1 MPVGRGGA
9 AGRLLRI
16 LSGVAAVALLAT
28 CGSPPRADRGIA
40 VAPSGPAGTRPPL
53 ASGGPVAAP
62 PSGAL
67 LGAWV
72 RPASLTQA
80 GRVTGVLDFERDLG
94 RRLDIV
100 HTYRRLREEFG
111 TSSDRTFLKS
121 GATLMFSWTGGP
133 SAEVL
138 LGEHDELIRERAR
151 QSRDL
156 GTPVL
161 LRLRWE
167 MDRPNLLAEVGSPD
181 EYVAA
186 WRHTRELFA
195 AEGADNVSWVWCPTE
210 QGFATGR
217 AQDFYPGDDQVDWTC
232 ADVYAG
238 STLTPIAD
246 LLEPFLHWAAARP
259 HPIMIG
265 EYGVSRAW
273 TAPQR
278 ADWLSAAHHVFR
290 TNTQIKAVLY
300 FESNPDNRTPAGE
313 FALRPDPTP
322 FAAFHTTAHDPW
334 FNPHP
339 EPR

>member
-1 MPVGRGGA
+1 MQPLRHGV
-9 AGRLLRI
+9 AGRVSRI
-16 LSGVAAVALLAT
+16 LAGVAAVALLAT
-28 CGSPPRADRGIA
+28 CGSPHRADRGIA
-40 VAPSGPAGTRPPL
+40 VAPAGPAGTRPPL

-62 PSGAL
+62 ASGAL

-80 GRVTGVLDFERDLG
+80 GRVTGIADFERDLG

-111 TSSDRTFLKS
+111 TSSDRTFLTS

-151 QSRDL
+151 QARDL
-156 GTPVL
+156 DVPVL

-181 EYVAA
+181 EYTAA
-186 WRHTRELFA
+186 WRHTRALFA

-210 QGFATGR
+210 QGFTTGR
-217 AQDFYPGDDQVDWTC
+217 ALDFYPGDDQVDWTC

-238 STLTPIAD
+238 SALTPIAD

-278 ADWLSAAHHVFR
+278 ADWLSDAHRVFR

-300 FESNPDNRTPAGE
+300 FESNPDDRTPAGE
-313 FALRPDPTP
+313 FALRPDPAP
-322 FAAFHTTAHDPW
+322 FQAFRTTAHDPW
-334 FNPHP
+334 FNPQ
-339 EPR
+339 PR

>member
-1 MPVGRGGA
+1 MHGVRRGVA
-9 AGRLLRI
+9 ARALRI
-16 LSGVAAVALLAT
+16 LAGVAAVATLAT

-40 VAPSGPAGTRPPL
+40 VAPSPPAGARSAQ

-62 PSGAL
+62 ASGAM

-72 RPASLTQA
+72 RPESLTQA
-80 GRVTGVLDFERDLG
+80 GRVTGVTGFERELG

-133 SAEVL
+133 SAEVV
-138 LGEHDELIRERAR
+138 LGEHDGIIRERAR
-151 QSRDL
+151 QAREL
-156 GTPVL
+156 GAPVL

-217 AQDFYPGDDQVDWTC
+217 AQEFYPGDDHVDWTC
-232 ADVYAG
+232 VDVYAG
-238 STLTPIAD
+238 SDLTPIGE
-246 LLEPFLHWAAARP
+246 LLDPFLHWAAARP

-273 TAPQR
+273 TAAQR
-278 ADWLSAAHHVFR
+278 AGWLHDALRVFR
-290 TNTQIKAVLY
+290 ANTQIKAVLY
-300 FESNPDNRTPAGE
+300 FESNPDNRTPAGR
-313 FALRPDPTP
+313 FALRPDQGP
-322 FAAFHTTAHDPW
+322 FRAFHTTAHDPW
-334 FNPHP
+334 FTRTP
-339 EPR
+339 